1 MNDKTKAVPVD
12 ELTLIFGAVEDLT
25 IIVEELTTDYFDG
38 GNTETKDGQRAILWD
53 FNRARAKTNAVLCLA
68 SSAREQLQKLGAS
81 R

>member
-1 MNDKTKAVPVD
+1 MNDNTKAVPVD

-25 IIVEELTTDYFDG
+25 IIVEELTTGYFDG

-53 FNRARAKTNAVLCLA
+53 FKRARAKTNAVLRLA